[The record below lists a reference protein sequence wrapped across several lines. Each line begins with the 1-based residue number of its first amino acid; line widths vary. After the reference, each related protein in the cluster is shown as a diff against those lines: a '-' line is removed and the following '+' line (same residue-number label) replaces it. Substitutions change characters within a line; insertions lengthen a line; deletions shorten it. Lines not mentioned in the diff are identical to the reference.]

1 MSWLCDEAAAGYSSA
16 AQAMTRPQEQVFD
29 SPRGWVA
36 RHVRRYVE
44 TDGRQG
50 HRWSGVNT
58 LLLTTR
64 GRKSGKLRRTALIYG
79 RDGDRFLLVASQGG
93 ASKHPSWYLNLV
105 DDPEV
110 HVQVGA
116 EKFSARVR
124 AASAKEKPRLWR
136 IMTSIWPEYDRYQAR
151 TTRDI
156 PLVILE
162 RWSGA

>member
-1 MSWLCDEAAAGYSSA
+1 MAPPDE
-16 AQAMTRPQEQVFD
+16 EVFD

-36 RHVRRYVE
+36 QHIRRYVE
-44 TDGRQG
+44 TDGRRG

-64 GRKSGKLRRTALIYG
+64 GRRSGKLRRTALIYG
-79 RDGDRFLLVASQGG
+79 RDGERFLVVASQGG
-93 ASKHPSWYLNLV
+93 ARKHPSWYLNLV
-105 DDPEV
+105 QNPEV

-116 EKFSARVR
+116 EKFAARARSATP
-124 AASAKEKPRLWR
+124 KEKPQLWR
-136 IMTSIWPEYDRYQAR
+136 IMTSVWPEYDRYQAR

-162 RWSGA
+162 RSSDA